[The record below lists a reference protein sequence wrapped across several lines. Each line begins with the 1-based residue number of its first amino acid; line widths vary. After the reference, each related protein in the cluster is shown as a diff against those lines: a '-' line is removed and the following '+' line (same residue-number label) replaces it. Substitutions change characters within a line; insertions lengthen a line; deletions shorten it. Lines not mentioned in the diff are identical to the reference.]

1 MENQEETVQIHIKS
15 LDKTVDFPV
24 RSSSPCKK
32 CKGTGVKDKKQCP
45 ICCGSGSIKMLDCI
59 RCNGTKQIENGL
71 KCNIC
76 KGEGVISEAKT
87 KDFLQAR
94 QFCEEFQ
101 KNPAKTILICLAC
114 LIVLGASSYFISG
127 YLFVDLRLIQSWN
140 VYVPLLLGLVA
151 AFRIV
156 TYLHKMN
163 LGSYLPASKKFTI
176 AGAVIALCIAAIAIP
191 GPIAGRYHWIES
203 EAKSII
209 SEAVS
214 EQGVT
219 CQKVKVSG
227 NDGDV
232 FHGIATISDGEELK
246 INIHYTKERETGRE
260 IGYSIEVEPVE

>member
-45 ICCGSGSIKMLDCI
+45 MCCGSGSIKMLDCI

-76 KGEGVISEAKT
+76 KGEGVISEANT

-101 KNPAKTILICLAC
+101 KNPSKTILIFLAC

-140 VYVPLLLGLVA
+140 VYVPLLLGLGA
-151 AFRIV
+151 AFYML
-156 TYLHKMN
+156 TCTHKVN
-163 LGSYLPASKKFTI
+163 VGSYLPAPKKLMI
-176 AGAVIALCIAAIAIP
+176 SCGIIALIIAAIAIP
-191 GPIAGRYHWIES
+191 GPIAGRYHWMES
-203 EAKSII
+203 EAQETI
-209 SEAVS
+209 SEALAEDNLS
-214 EQGVT
+214 
-219 CQKVKVSG
+219 CLSVKVSSHV
-227 NDGDV
+227 GDDY
-232 FHGIATISDGEELK
+232 HGIAKISDGDEIK
-246 INIHYTKERETGRE
+246 IIIHYRKVEETRRE

>member
-32 CKGTGVKDKKQCP
+32 CKGTGIKDKKQCP

-76 KGEGVISEAKT
+76 KGEGIISEAKT

-101 KNPAKTILICLAC
+101 KNPAKTILIFLAC
-114 LIVLGASSYFISG
+114 LIVLGACSFFISG
-127 YLFVDLRLIQSWN
+127 YLFVDLRMVQSWN
-140 VYVPLLLGLVA
+140 VYIPLLLGLGA
-151 AFRIV
+151 AFYILTR
-156 TYLHKMN
+156 LKKMHT
-163 LGSYLPASKKFTI
+163 GSYLPASTKFAI
-176 AGAVIALCIAAIAIP
+176 SSAVVALGIAAIAIP
-191 GPIAGRYHWIES
+191 GPVAGRYHWMES
-203 EAKSII
+203 EAKEII
-209 SEAVS
+209 SEALAEDNLS
-214 EQGVT
+214 
-219 CQKVKVSG
+219 CQSVKVSSHV
-227 NDGDV
+227 GDDY
-232 FHGIATISDGEELK
+232 HGIAKISDGDEIK
-246 INIHYTKERETGRE
+246 IIIHYRKVEETRRE

>member
-24 RSSSPCKK
+24 RSSEFCNT
-32 CKGTGVKDKKQCP
+32 CKGTGIKDKKPCP
-45 ICCGSGSIKMLDCI
+45 ACCGSGWIKMLDCI
-59 RCNGTKQIENGL
+59 RCNGTMQIENGL

-76 KGEGVISEAKT
+76 KGMGSISEAKT
-87 KDFLQAR
+87 KDFLGAR
-94 QFCEEFQ
+94 QFCEDFQ
-101 KNPAKTILICLAC
+101 KNPTKTILICLAC
-114 LIVLGASSYFISG
+114 LAALGVCSYIVSG
-127 YLFVDLRLIQSWN
+127 YAFVDLRLVKTWFAYIA
-140 VYVPLLLGLVA
+140 LLVGFVA

-191 GPIAGRYHWIES
+191 GPVAGRYHWIES